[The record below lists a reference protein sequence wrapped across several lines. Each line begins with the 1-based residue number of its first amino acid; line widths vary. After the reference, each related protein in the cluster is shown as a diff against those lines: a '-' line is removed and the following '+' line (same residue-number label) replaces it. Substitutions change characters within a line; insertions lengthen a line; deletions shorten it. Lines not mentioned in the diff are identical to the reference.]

1 MSEAWEGIH
10 RLVIVAERP
19 STRGKEGRI
28 DNGPVLRRVVL
39 TTTCIRTR
47 AIRVL
52 LSSLLRKLLEIL

>member
-1 MSEAWEGIH
+1 MSEAWEGIR

-19 STRGKEGRI
+19 STRGKERRI
-28 DNGPVLRRVVL
+28 DNDTVLRRVVL